1 MASSSNTQENAAAT
15 SRSTQPVTDQSW
27 RYIPLVKAVLGGNW
41 ERAKRF
47 FDQDQGALTAW
58 VTEFRETALHIAV
71 GTGKEIQFVE
81 KLVELM
87 PVEALALTD
96 NQGQTALHAAARV
109 GNTKAAEVLV
119 QKHPP
124 LLYIRQNVGWLP
136 IHQAAVNAQRETLA
150 YLLTVTKDDPVSL
163 PFSNDSGLDL
173 IIFVISSNFYDI
185 AFNLVDRYPHL
196 ATLWSGNSS
205 AFSSAL
211 ARIAKT
217 ESAFLSGSSLNFW
230 QRMIYS
236 YVPVKLEK
244 CSKEHNI
251 GDVES
256 PPINISQATQVHKDN
271 RAQSFGEDNSTSG
284 RTVSQKLQAMLWK
297 VLELSVP
304 QIKHIR
310 ERKLVHLQALQL
322 VNSLCE
328 KIKSLNDIDAYHTI
342 AKTAIMIA
350 AKTGIPEVVEE
361 IAEWFPSLIWK
372 RDSENRNVFHQA
384 IIYRHE
390 NIFNLIYQMSDHK
403 YFATNFLD
411 KFGDSMLHVAGQLA
425 PPNKLNLV
433 PGAALQMQ
441 RELQWLKEV
450 EKFLYPG
457 YREMKNAK
465 EETPAMVFT
474 REHKDLVVAGEKWMK
489 DTANSCT
496 IAAALIATVV
506 FAAAI
511 TVPGGNNGDN
521 GLPIFSKRKAFI
533 VFAVSDALSLFT
545 SATSLLMFLSILTS
559 RYAEGDFL
567 YALPKRLIIGLVTLF
582 LSITAMMVAFSFTL
596 YLVFGQKKA
605 WTLIPGATLACLP
618 VTSFV
623 SLQFPLLVDVISS
636 TYGPGIFGKQS
647 NRPFY

>member
-1 MASSSNTQENAAAT
+1 MKESFDFNQLLPDSFVVLDPFCEEVDLLLQVVDIDLELVAGPVSRDMASA
-15 SRSTQPVTDQSW
+15 QPIGCVVMNMCCLSC
-27 RYIPLVKAVLGGNW
+27 LVDILP
-41 ERAKRF
+41 
-47 FDQDQGALTAW
+47 
-58 VTEFRETALHIAV
+58 
-71 GTGKEIQFVE
+71 
-81 KLVELM
+81 M
-87 PVEALALTD
+87 
-96 NQGQTALHAAARV
+96 
-109 GNTKAAEVLV
+109 
-119 QKHPP
+119 PP
-124 LLYIRQNVGWLP
+124 LRRLWLTP
-136 IHQAAVNAQRETLA
+136 GPLTSSSWISTAAN
-150 YLLTVTKDDPVSL
+150 
-163 PFSNDSGLDL
+163 GLIGPLD
-173 IIFVISSNFYDI
+173 
-185 AFNLVDRYPHL
+185 
-196 ATLWSGNSS
+196 
-205 AFSSAL
+205 
-211 ARIAKT
+211 
-217 ESAFLSGSSLNFW
+217 
-230 QRMIYS
+230 
-236 YVPVKLEK
+236 VPVKLEK
-244 CSKEHNI
+244 CSKDHNI

-256 PPINISQATQVHKDN
+256 PPINISQATKVHRDN
-271 RAQSFGEDNSTSG
+271 QAQSFGEDNST
-284 RTVSQKLQAMLWK
+284 
-297 VLELSVP
+297 SVP

-310 ERKLVHLQALQL
+310 ERKLVHFQALQL

-361 IAEWFPSLIWK
+361 IAEWFPTLIWT
-372 RDSENRNVFHQA
+372 RDSENRNLFHQA

-390 NIFNLIYQMSDHK
+390 NIFSLIYQMSDHK

-411 KFGDSMLHVAGQLA
+411 KFGNSMLHLAGQLA

-474 REHKDLVVAGEKWMK
+474 REHKNLVVAGEKLMK
-489 DTANSCT
+489 DTATSCT
-496 IAAALIATVV
+496 IVAALIATVV

-533 VFAVSDALSLFT
+533 IFAVSDALSLFT

-582 LSITAMMVAFSFTL
+582 LSITAMMVAFSCTL
-596 YLVFGQKKA
+596 YLVFGHKKA
-605 WTLIPGATLACLP
+605 WTLIPVATLACLP

>member
-1 MASSSNTQENAAAT
+1 MSS
-15 SRSTQPVTDQSW
+15 
-27 RYIPLVKAVLGGNW
+27 
-41 ERAKRF
+41 
-47 FDQDQGALTAW
+47 
-58 VTEFRETALHIAV
+58 
-71 GTGKEIQFVE
+71 
-81 KLVELM
+81 
-87 PVEALALTD
+87 
-96 NQGQTALHAAARV
+96 
-109 GNTKAAEVLV
+109 
-119 QKHPP
+119 
-124 LLYIRQNVGWLP
+124 
-136 IHQAAVNAQRETLA
+136 
-150 YLLTVTKDDPVSL
+150 
-163 PFSNDSGLDL
+163 
-173 IIFVISSNFYDI
+173 
-185 AFNLVDRYPHL
+185 
-196 ATLWSGNSS
+196 
-205 AFSSAL
+205 
-211 ARIAKT
+211 
-217 ESAFLSGSSLNFW
+217 
-230 QRMIYS
+230 
-236 YVPVKLEK
+236 
-244 CSKEHNI
+244 
-251 GDVES
+251 
-256 PPINISQATQVHKDN
+256 
-271 RAQSFGEDNSTSG
+271 
-284 RTVSQKLQAMLWK
+284 
-297 VLELSVP
+297 
-304 QIKHIR
+304 
-310 ERKLVHLQALQL
+310 
-322 VNSLCE
+322 
-328 KIKSLNDIDAYHTI
+328 
-342 AKTAIMIA
+342 
-350 AKTGIPEVVEE
+350 
-361 IAEWFPSLIWK
+361 
-372 RDSENRNVFHQA
+372 
-384 IIYRHE
+384 
-390 NIFNLIYQMSDHK
+390 HK

-411 KFGDSMLHVAGQLA
+411 KFGDSMLHLAGQLA

-489 DTANSCT
+489 DTATSCT

-582 LSITAMMVAFSFTL
+582 LSITAMMVAFSCTL
-596 YLVFGQKKA
+596 YLVFGHKKA
-605 WTLIPGATLACLP
+605 WTLILVATLACLP